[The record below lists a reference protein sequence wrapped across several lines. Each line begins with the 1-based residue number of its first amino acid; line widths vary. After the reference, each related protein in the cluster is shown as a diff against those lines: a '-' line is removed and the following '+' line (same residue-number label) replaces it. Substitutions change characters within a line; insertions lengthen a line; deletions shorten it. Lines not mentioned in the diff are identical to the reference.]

1 MPDYLESILC
11 LIVGFIFGNY
21 RPFCRE
27 VEKSAQ
33 FNMPPTS
40 DYAKYLLVRVAELIF
55 YLLFILNVALIAL
68 TLVAGDKP

>member
-1 MPDYLESILC
+1 MSDYIESILC

-27 VEKSAQ
+27 VEKFTQ
-33 FNMPPTS
+33 FNMVPTR

-55 YLLFILNVALIAL
+55 YLLFILNLALIAL
-68 TLVAGDKP
+68 TLVAGNKP